1 MNVDLEKTFSF
12 SCLLLNS
19 DEKPWINSYDVRIQ
33 MNPNT
38 TDRSEYNVAYSR
50 LKYWIDQIMQDSVL
64 CELHDPRMPA
74 LTSAGLRCLD
84 FPVDPVDQV
93 VGMMLMS
100 KLTAI
105 CENKFHIQ
113 QLAINSLADDFVWY
127 MCDKQDD
134 LHWFE
139 SPGWWNDT
147 RPVYNTARKNPKNSG
162 KVIAMS
168 RTSDWKDHDL
178 DWITTVMTTGN
189 VSVLPGPD
197 IHE

>member
-12 SCLLLNS
+12 SCLLCNQ

-33 MNPNT
+33 LSSNT
-38 TDRSEYNVAYSR
+38 IDRSDYNVAYSR
-50 LKYWIDQIMQDSVL
+50 LKFWINQIMQDSVL

-74 LTSAGLRCLD
+74 LTSVGLRCLD
-84 FPVDPVDQV
+84 FPVDPIDQV
-93 VGMMLMS
+93 VGMMLMA

-105 CENKFHIQ
+105 CENKFNIQ
-113 QLAINSLADDFVWY
+113 QLAISSIADDFVWY
-127 MCDKQDD
+127 ICDKQDD

-147 RPVYNTARKNPKNSG
+147 GSAYNTTRKKPKNTG
-162 KVIAMS
+162 KVIAIS
-168 RTSDWKDHDL
+168 RISNWKDHDL
-178 DWITTVMTTGN
+178 DWNTNAGTMGN

-197 IHE
+197 AHD